1 MSTAANKTML
11 VPVSG
16 GTDTLTNFN
25 QEQESYSNFKNAALS
40 RVKFKDNTNGNAYEG
55 SSNTFLFLSSDIF
68 KHIDHLQNSYDIGE
82 LQDVRTALI
91 EEIDY
96 FTDIANKKGI
106 DNSQTMLARYV
117 LCTFSDEMIGTTYW
131 GKDKSWANSSLLGHF
146 YNETYGGDKF
156 FKILEQL
163 LRAPAKYL
171 DLLELMYICLSLGFE
186 GKYRIQNRGKM
197 ELDSI
202 RESLFRQIKAMGI
215 RESNNFYGAQKVSS
229 TGNHLIYKTSYQIIA
244 ISIIV
249 MVSLAYGVL
258 TFSLANKEDDALVLF
273 QTQYNKYVSEKANK
287 NTSFMQESEE
297 ISVPLMR
304 EVNTDTEVLV
314 PAMNEPVNAVEEP
327 MVIKDLNE

>member
-11 VPVSG
+11 VPVSS
-16 GTDTLTNFN
+16 GTDTLTSFN
-25 QEQESYSNFKNAALS
+25 QEQGSYSNFKNAALS
-40 RVKFKDNTNGNAYEG
+40 RVKFKDNADSNIYEG
-55 SSNTFLFLSSDIF
+55 TSNTFLFLSSDIF
-68 KHIDHLQNSYDIGE
+68 KHIDRIQNSYDIGE
-82 LQDVRTALI
+82 LQDVRNSLI
-91 EEIDY
+91 E
-96 FTDIANKKGI
+96 DINFFADAANKKGI

-131 GKDKSWANSSLLGHF
+131 GKDKGWANSSLLGHF

-163 LRAPAKYL
+163 LRAPAKYV
-171 DLLELMYICLSLGFE
+171 DLLELMYVCLSLGFE

-215 RESNNFYGAQKVSS
+215 RESSNFYGAQKVSS
-229 TGNHLIYKTSYQIIA
+229 TGNHLIYKTSYQILA
-244 ISIIV
+244 ISILL
-249 MVSLAYGVL
+249 MLSLAYGVL
-258 TFSLANKEDDALVLF
+258 TFSLVNKEDKALALF
-273 QTQYNKYVSEKANK
+273 ETQYNKYITEKANK
-287 NTSFMQESEE
+287 KTSFMQEPEE

-304 EVNTDTEVLV
+304 DGETDTLV
-314 PAMNEPVNAVEEP
+314 PAMSEPVNEVQEP